1 MTITFYNNASERNA
15 VTKDL
20 TEIATLSGALR
31 EESSIIDP
39 KITIASLTNSIKDIN
54 YAYIPDFGRYYFI
67 NEIVSVRNG
76 VWRISMH
83 VDVLMTYAEGIRNNS
98 AIIQRNENEYDLK
111 LNDGLFV
118 TQQNPRKSVHQFPAG
133 FTDFDF
139 VLAIAGQ

>member
-15 VTKDL
+15 VTKNL

-39 KITIASLTNSIKDIN
+39 KITIASLTNSIRDIN
-54 YAYIPDFGRYYFI
+54 YAYIPDFGRYYFV

-83 VDVLMTYAEGIRNNS
+83 VDVLMTYAEGIRANS

-118 TQQNPRKSVHQFPAG
+118 TQQNPRKSVHQFPNG